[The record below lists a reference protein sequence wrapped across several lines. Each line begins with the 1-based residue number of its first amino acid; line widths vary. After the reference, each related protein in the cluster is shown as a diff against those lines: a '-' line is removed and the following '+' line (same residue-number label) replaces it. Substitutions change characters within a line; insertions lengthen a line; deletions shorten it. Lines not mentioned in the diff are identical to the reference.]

1 MSTITVT
8 NLQGHTS
15 GADANKVKLAST
27 QTLDM
32 TGATLTGE
40 VVQTANIA
48 NNAVTAGKMF
58 SSFKNGIESADM
70 WRMTTTTNTAD
81 NRSTG
86 IFTDWQRVYQI
97 NGMSESNGVF
107 TFPSTGIYEI
117 ELAVRFMTNST
128 SARHLGGGMLV
139 STDSGSNYSNSSLM
153 DDVTMHMGHVSSNT
167 YVTCY
172 ATTLFD
178 VTNTSTQ
185 RIKFFGRSS
194 DSSGLQ
200 VQGTANLNYTYVRF
214 VRLGDT

>member
-1 MSTITVT
+1 
-8 NLQGHTS
+8 
-15 GADANKVKLAST
+15 
-27 QTLDM
+27 
-32 TGATLTGE
+32 
-40 VVQTANIA
+40 
-48 NNAVTAGKMF
+48 
-58 SSFKNGIESADM
+58 
-70 WRMTTTTNTAD
+70 
-81 NRSTG
+81 
-86 IFTDWQRVYQI
+86 
-97 NGMSESNGVF
+97 
-107 TFPSTGIYEI
+107 
-117 ELAVRFMTNST
+117 MTNST

-172 ATTLFD
+172 ATTFFD

-200 VQGTANLNYTYVRF
+200 VQGAANLNYTYARF